1 MNVRPAYTSDCTH
14 LAAIYQ
20 QSLDAKDCCMEVRV
34 DEDYFLKMLER
45 FVDREAL
52 LVIEDGDV
60 LHGFGVVKKYSDRIG
75 YRVACETSIYLCRDV
90 TGKGHGSKLQ
100 RALMEKVRE
109 FRYHHV
115 VTKIWASNLGSIRF
129 HQRFG
134 FEMVGVQKEVGYL
147 GGAWRDVAIMQ
158 CILPEVEPFEADL
171 A

>member
-1 MNVRPAYTSDCTH
+1 
-14 LAAIYQ
+14 
-20 QSLDAKDCCMEVRV
+20 
-34 DEDYFLKMLER
+34 
-45 FVDREAL
+45 
-52 LVIEDGDV
+52 
-60 LHGFGVVKKYSDRIG
+60 
-75 YRVACETSIYLCRDV
+75 
-90 TGKGHGSKLQ
+90 
-100 RALMEKVRE
+100 MEKVRE